1 MCAGRRSSKLG
12 AMNEHIVS
20 VGLELR
26 VVGDSLIGRAWS
38 GMGAQR
44 DFSGWLGL
52 VAAIDALL
60 ADSNGASQEE

>member
-1 MCAGRRSSKLG
+1 MCACGGSWKLG
-12 AMNEHIVS
+12 AMNERIVS

-44 DFSGWLGL
+44 EFYGWLGL
-52 VAAIDALL
+52 VAAIDALV
-60 ADSNGASQEE
+60 ADSNGASQEG

>member
-1 MCAGRRSSKLG
+1 MCACGCSRKLG
-12 AMNEHIVS
+12 AMNERTVS

-38 GMGAQR
+38 GMGVQR

-60 ADSNGASQEE
+60 ADSNGASQEG